1 MLDELAHVRFL
12 QGGNHALRHDF
23 TEAIDFLNLR
33 RRCRQQG
40 IHRGKS
46 LAEQLRRTGANPP
59 NAQRKD
65 QPVERVGTGG
75 IDCPDQV
82 VRRFL
87 RHTIQLHQ
95 LRRSQAVQICHRV
108 QQPAVLERRQILRSQ
123 SVDVHGVLGHKV
135 DHPLHKLRRTIRIGT
150 AQRSL
155 LRIPHRRRVADRTA
169 FRQLVRR
176 SIPGVLYASQHL
188 RNDLSGF
195 PHHNGVAQP
204 DVPLGDKVLI
214 VERSTGDG
222 GSGELD
228 GVENRHRRDDPRSA
242 HTELNLPQNGFLF
255 LRLGK
260 GVHLDHNAVSVVG
273 VAVPCS
279 ADLLDLCLHLR
290 CSLAAPAPWNHGREA

>member
-1 MLDELAHVRFL
+1 M
-12 QGGNHALRHDF
+12 
-23 TEAIDFLNLR
+23 
-33 RRCRQQG
+33 
-40 IHRGKS
+40 
-46 LAEQLRRTGANPP
+46 
-59 NAQRKD
+59 
-65 QPVERVGTGG
+65 
-75 IDCPDQV
+75 
-82 VRRFL
+82 
-87 RHTIQLHQ
+87 
-95 LRRSQAVQICHRV
+95 

-155 LRIPHRRRVADRTA
+155 LRIPNRRRVADRTA

-176 SIPGVLYASQHL
+176 SILSVLYASQHL

-214 VERSTGDG
+214 VERGTGDG

-228 GVENRHRRDDPRSA
+228 GVENRHRRDDTRSA

-255 LRLGK
+255 LRRELKSSCPLGHFGSRPHFLPLGK